1 MLVKVS
7 FYGVYRTFLDRSALD
22 VELPVEATARD
33 LLNELSRILGEKFR
47 QRIISEGGG
56 LHSHVNLSVND
67 RLMRASEIDER
78 LQTGDDPHTR
88 VSVLFVPPM
97 FGGA

>member
-7 FYGVYRTFLDRSALD
+7 FYGVYRNFLARPGLE

-33 LLNELSRILGEKFR
+33 LLNELSRLLGEKFR
-47 QRIISEGGG
+47 QRIISEEGG
-56 LHSHVNLSVND
+56 LHSHVGLSVND
-67 RLMRASEIDER
+67 RLVRPSEIDER
-78 LQTGDDPHTR
+78 LQAGDDPHPH